1 MRFFGKKHAADSG
14 AVTEPKN
21 DTHNDSMPND
31 LAPAKQIS
39 DPEKELAGYAN
50 ESHTALPQMHSPRV
64 TIDPE
69 LEARVVRKLDLR
81 VPTLLGFLCKA
92 SYYGGSTF
100 SFMNP
105 SNPYVSF
112 RSSCSPRPK

>member
-100 SFMNP
+100 KFYEP
-105 SNPYVSF
+105 F
-112 RSSCSPRPK
+112 